1 MCYVY
6 IYFFFF
12 RMTLRETRY
21 PMNMRA
27 PCVSKTMKRKQVSKS
42 IYELSGIGSI
52 TTCGDSKRE
61 GKSF

>member
-1 MCYVY
+1 
-6 IYFFFF
+6 
-12 RMTLRETRY
+12 MTLRETRY